1 LDQTNLAFFSTSPS
15 EIEPTSFNEAWN
27 HPDPK
32 NLELWR
38 IPFNKE
44 LGEMKNKKVWEI
56 INTEDVPEERRTIKC
71 KWVFKIKR
79 NGMF

>member
-1 LDQTNLAFFSTSPS
+1 MRHGIILILRILN
-15 EIEPTSFNEAWN
+15 
-27 HPDPK
+27 
-32 NLELWR
+32 WR